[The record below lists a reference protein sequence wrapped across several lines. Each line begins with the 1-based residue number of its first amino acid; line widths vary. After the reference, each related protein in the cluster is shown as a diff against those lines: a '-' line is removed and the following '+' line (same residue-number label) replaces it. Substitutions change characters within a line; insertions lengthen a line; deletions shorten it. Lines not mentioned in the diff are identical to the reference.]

1 MSAVGVSPD
10 LLGRGGSGLDD
21 ESESENDDGQ
31 FRSKRS
37 RSDDDGQA
45 GWDDILASGEE
56 APEESED
63 DDATQEQYS
72 PELGE

>member
-1 MSAVGVSPD
+1 MDRV
-10 LLGRGGSGLDD
+10 GSGLDD
-21 ESESENDDGQ
+21 ESESENDGGQ

-45 GWDDILASGEE
+45 GWDDILPSGEE

-63 DDATQEQYS
+63 DDDATQEQYS
-72 PELGE
+72 PEIGE